1 MKKYVSSFSLEKT
14 SLFYRWG
21 TFIQIT
27 ASKQWKSSNQPRY
40 RFHLKWTYIST
51 VSDSGLVI
59 IQIKYI
65 RIWIIR
71 IKMHYFH
78 RISFLNFPWEFFE
91 FEINKC
97 LVGLHIL
104 DWNSVFKILNH
115 FSGYAIESSK
125 RKLIKLE
132 RSYSRVNEC
141 FIFSFWLRIPFNATQ
156 I

>member
-1 MKKYVSSFSLEKT
+1 MV
-14 SLFYRWG
+14 LFKECDTFVIHLVICYF
-21 TFIQIT
+21 TDSAFIQIT

-115 FSGYAIESSK
+115 FSSYAIELFKSSK
-125 RKLIKLE
+125 EKINKARTFLFA
-132 RSYSRVNEC
+132 RQRV
-141 FIFSFWLRIPFNATQ
+141 LQ
-156 I
+156 IQLLT